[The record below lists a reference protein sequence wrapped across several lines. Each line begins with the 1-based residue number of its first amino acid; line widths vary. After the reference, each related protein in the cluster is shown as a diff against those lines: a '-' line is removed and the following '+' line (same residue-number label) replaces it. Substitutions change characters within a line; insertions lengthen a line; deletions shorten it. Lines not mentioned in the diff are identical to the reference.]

1 MTYDRELAD
10 RVRAAL
16 SAEPGVTEKA
26 MFGGLAFLVDGSLA
40 VAASG
45 KGGLM
50 VRCDPARADELTAA
64 DGVARMVMRGREM
77 DGWLRVLHCS
87 VQAASRRTRLASA
100 RFHSCLRFSYARLPS
115 PLPAPPF
122 PAACALAS
130 GEAERA
136 RGRDGFHLDI

>member
-10 RVRAAL
+10 RIRAAL
-16 SAEPGVTEKA
+16 SAEPGVTEKS

-77 DGWLRVLHCS
+77 DGWLRVGLDA
-87 VQAASRRTRLASA
+87 VRTDAALRRWVDVGLDQARS
-100 RFHSCLRFSYARLPS
+100 LP
-115 PLPAPPF
+115 PK
-122 PAACALAS
+122 
-130 GEAERA
+130 
-136 RGRDGFHLDI
+136 

>member
-16 SAEPGVTEKA
+16 SAEPGVTEKT

-40 VAASG
+40 VAASR

-50 VRCDPARADELTAA
+50 VRCDPARADELTTA

-77 DGWLRVLHCS
+77 DGWLGVADDVVDDEDAL
-87 VQAASRRTRLASA
+87 RRWVAV
-100 RFHSCLRFSYARLPS
+100 
-115 PLPAPPF
+115 
-122 PAACALAS
+122 
-130 GEAERA
+130 
-136 RGRDGFHLDI
+136 GRDVARSLVR

>member
-77 DGWLRVLHCS
+77 DGWLRVDSEAVVGDEDLQRW
-87 VQAASRRTRLASA
+87 VDTGLA
-100 RFHSCLRFSYARLPS
+100 YARS
-115 PLPAPPF
+115 LPAK
-122 PAACALAS
+122 
-130 GEAERA
+130 
-136 RGRDGFHLDI
+136 

>member
-40 VAASG
+40 VAVSG
-45 KGGLM
+45 RGGLM
-50 VRCDPARADELTAA
+50 VRCDPARADERTAA

-77 DGWLRVLHCS
+77 DGWLRVAEDVVDDEDAL
-87 VQAASRRTRLASA
+87 RRWVATGRDVARQQDPLAPHRS
-100 RFHSCLRFSYARLPS
+100 H
-115 PLPAPPF
+115 
-122 PAACALAS
+122 
-130 GEAERA
+130 A
-136 RGRDGFHLDI
+136 RGGPLRGSR